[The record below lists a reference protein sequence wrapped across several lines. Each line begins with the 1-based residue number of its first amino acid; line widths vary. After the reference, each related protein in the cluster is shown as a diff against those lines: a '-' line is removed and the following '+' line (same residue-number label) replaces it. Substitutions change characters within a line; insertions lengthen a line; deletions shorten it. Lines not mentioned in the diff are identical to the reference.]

1 MIQFSVAILS
11 GCIALFINLGLIPL
25 IIKFA
30 HHFKLYDLPDKRKIH
45 TGLIPRLGGSGIFL
59 SFIITII
66 LTYLI
71 LYIFNSTDLLLQSK
85 PRFYALF
92 SGIFLIHIFGLYD
105 DLRNVKAPLK
115 LFFQTL
121 AAAIVAGGG
130 YLIHSLTIPYLG
142 TINLGLF
149 AYPVTIIW
157 IVGISNAI
165 NLIDGMDGLAGGI
178 CAFAALSMGIIA
190 LIQGQ
195 ILIVV
200 LCFALFGSI
209 TGFLFY
215 NYPPA
220 KIFMGDS
227 GSLFLGFSLSVF
239 PLMGI
244 SKASAFGTLIVPIT
258 LLLIPIMDTAGAIL
272 RRIRQKRPIHSP
284 DKEHIHHKLLDMGL
298 SERQIL
304 SVIYGISFYLGVVS
318 ITSVVLPKEI
328 NVYLIMVVW
337 IGSML
342 GYWFL
347 SYINAKRHLS
357 RAEEEAG
364 AEEKSS

>member
-1 MIQFSVAILS
+1 MIQFSVAVLS
-11 GCIALFINLGLIPL
+11 GFIALIANLILIPL

-30 HHFKLYDLPDKRKIH
+30 HKFQLYDLPDKRKIH

-59 SFIITII
+59 SFIISIF
-66 LTYLI
+66 LTYFIFSLFTSIDLI
-71 LYIFNSTDLLLQSK
+71 LEPK
-85 PRFYALF
+85 PKIYALF
-92 SGIFLIHIFGLYD
+92 AGIFLIHIFGLYD
-105 DLRNVKAPLK
+105 DLKNVKAPLK
-115 LFFQTL
+115 LFFQIL
-121 AAAIVAGGG
+121 AAAIVTSGG
-130 YLIHSLTIPYLG
+130 YLIHSLTIPYFG
-142 TINLGLF
+142 TINLGIL

-178 CAFAALSMGIIA
+178 CAFAALSMSIIA

-195 ILIVV
+195 ILIAV
-200 LCFALFGSI
+200 LCSAFFGSI
-209 TGFLFY
+209 VGFLFY

-227 GSLFLGFSLSVF
+227 GSLLLGFSLSLF

-244 SKASAFGTLIVPIT
+244 SKASAFGTLIVPVT
-258 LLLIPIMDTAGAIL
+258 LLMVPIIDTAGAIF

-284 DKEHIHHKLLDMGL
+284 DKEHIHHKLLDIGL
-298 SERQIL
+298 NEKQIL
-304 SVIYGISFYLGVVS
+304 SIIYGISIYLGAVS
-318 ITSVVLPKEI
+318 ITSVALPKEI

-342 GYWFL
+342 GYSFL
-347 SYINAKRHLS
+347 IYIDSKKHLS
-357 RAEEEAG
+357 RSEEDAE
-364 AEEKSS
+364 AEKKSS